1 MSFTGYNAD
10 PFAEEEVVTT
20 DKVQAAQI
28 HLKSVP
34 TDPAASVV
42 WGDSG
47 ATTSY
52 DPFEAPFHIH
62 HTDEPSFKPMVT
74 QESPKPVAPTP
85 QAVVQPVEEPAAPAA
100 VDVFDYPLTKPVR
113 EQAKPQSP
121 VEAVGARPRASIS
134 PRVTVGGVPLGVD
147 SLLKAVKAKNI
158 ESTSSLLKQG
168 MNPNAQN
175 EENQTALHL
184 AVLVQSP
191 EIVRLLLD
199 CPFLDPNM
207 VDIAYNTP
215 LHIASCHC
223 DAPVRCSPD
232 LSELVPAP
240 SPAPASSSSSSS
252 SSGTMLVPASTV
264 NDSTGENDTP
274 LEAII
279 RMLCTDTRVDVNMR
293 NTSLH
298 VPLIYSC
305 LNGNYKVAALL
316 VKAGASVNAATHT
329 DIYPLHS
336 ACENGYADIVRLLLL
351 NGALVNVRDYQGYT
365 PLHLAARGNF
375 GAICGLLW
383 RHRADI
389 NAVTLPTSSNQVGKR
404 PCDLATDMEI
414 KNFLSGMKTSS
425 SHPLEVNFV
434 THQVLGK
441 CRIGMTMCPGRN
453 KKDHRRNLTMDVAA
467 LLQVGTQVLVTL
479 VQQHELDSMKI
490 PDMMTRV
497 RAAGI
502 EVIHAP
508 IKDKWIPSRVGIL
521 VELVDLIVERVKL
534 GKTITVHCN
543 GGKGRTGLVVAGTLV
558 ALGME
563 PGPATDLI
571 RTARPGMLYNPA
583 QIVYLR
589 LYQRTINGREAPT
602 GALTSIPTELAVFE
616 AHKGTDDDDGC
627 GVGHSAGAHSST
639 SPCGNR
645 SSYTDASMAGDVGSS
660 HADDEQLVVM
670 SPATQSQT
678 NLADIQ
684 FNANRQEHTEQPDLP
699 IGEQKPYI
707 VGTLIEDDPMPAPLD
722 SLQISYSATPTQQSQ
737 NTNPFL

>member
-1 MSFTGYNAD
+1 MSFSDPNAD
-10 PFAEEEVVTT
+10 PFAEKEVVTT
-20 DKVQAAQI
+20 DTLEAPQI

-34 TDPAASVV
+34 NESTAAMN
-42 WGDSG
+42 WGDFSSSG
-47 ATTSY
+47 SPSSY
-52 DPFEAPFHIH
+52 EAPFHIH
-62 HTDEPSFKPMVT
+62 QTDEPSFKPMVM
-74 QESPKPVAPTP
+74 QESPRTSPVASPP
-85 QAVVQPVEEPAAPAA
+85 APAPAAPPAE
-100 VDVFDYPLTKPVR
+100 VDTFDYPLP
-113 EQAKPQSP
+113 QPAKEPSKHQT
-121 VEAVGARPRASIS
+121 EAPATARPRASIS
-134 PRVTVGGVPLGVD
+134 PRVAVGGVPFGVD
-147 SLLKAVKAKNI
+147 SLLRAVKAKDV
-158 ESTSSLLKQG
+158 ESVRMLLKQG

-184 AVLVQSP
+184 AVLAQSP
-191 EIVRLLLD
+191 EIVKLLLD
-199 CPFLDPNM
+199 CPLLDPNM

-215 LHIASCHC
+215 LHIATCHC

-240 SPAPASSSSSSS
+240 TSNGSSSTSNGSSSAS
-252 SSGTMLVPASTV
+252 ATMLVPASTV
-264 NDSTGENDTP
+264 NDLDGSSDTP

-279 RMLCTDTRVDVNMR
+279 RLLSADPRTDVNIR

-305 LNGNYKVAALL
+305 LVGNYKVAALL

-329 DIYPLHS
+329 DIYPLHAAS
-336 ACENGYADIVRLLLL
+336 ENGYADIVRLLVL

-389 NAVTLPTSSNQVGKR
+389 NALTVPTLSSPVGKR
-404 PCDLATDMEI
+404 PCDLATDPEI

-441 CRIGMTMCPGRN
+441 SRIGMTMCPGRN
-453 KKDHRRNLTMDVAA
+453 KKDHRRNLKMDVAA

-508 IKDKWIPSRVGIL
+508 IKDKWIPSRIGIL
-521 VELVDLIVERVKL
+521 VELVDLIVQRVKA
-534 GKTITVHCN
+534 GKCITVHCN

-571 RTARPGMLYNPA
+571 RQVRPGMLYNPA

-589 LYQRTINGREAPT
+589 LYQRTITGREAPT
-602 GALTSIPTELAVFE
+602 GVLTSIPTELAVFE
-616 AHKGTDDDDGC
+616 ATAQREEEEEAAK
-627 GVGHSAGAHSST
+627 ASS
-639 SPCGNR
+639 S
-645 SSYTDASMAGDVGSS
+645 AGDVAGQHLEDKTLNVLSPTGTTSS
-660 HADDEQLVVM
+660 NLREI
-670 SPATQSQT
+670 QST
-678 NLADIQ
+678 V
-684 FNANRQEHTEQPDLP
+684 NAQERAEQPDLP
-699 IGEQKPYI
+699 IGHQKPFI
-707 VGTLIEDDPMPAPLD
+707 VGSLIDDDPMPAPL
-722 SLQISYSATPTQQSQ
+722 AHPEQSPAPFSE
-737 NTNPFL
+737 TNPFA